1 MGIAAPAFGLVRN
14 DPALWRQVM
23 DNQLKKNMGK
33 RIVGTLAIP
42 VIVAAVLLG
51 LCALGGKQMI
61 STALGFNNF
70 VGYVAIVMITTMALS
85 INLNSGRFDFSLGSI
100 MTLSSLI
107 GAKVSYAVL
116 AGGEGSAA
124 LMFAV
129 TVLAGA
135 LLGLISGVI
144 YVSLGIPPIITSLGV
159 TLIYEGITFTI
170 TEGRYIMTEVQN
182 ASMTACRDTWVYS
195 AVIIAAVLA
204 FMIYVFD
211 NTRFGY
217 NYRALKEGQKVSVD
231 TGIKE
236 VPNAIGCYTICGAL
250 MGIVG
255 FLYAVRTTNIDT
267 SALNFGSI
275 GVMFTA
281 FLPMFIGGYIS
292 RFSNEKLGFFL
303 AAVCM
308 SMLNSTFAAFT
319 NEIKAS
325 TQSII
330 NAVLLVVFLI
340 YLSNEHLI
348 QSFFRPVRR
357 K

>member
-1 MGIAAPAFGLVRN
+1 
-14 DPALWRQVM
+14 M
-23 DNQLKKNMGK
+23 DKQWKINIGK

-42 VIVAAVLLG
+42 GITAAVLLT
-51 LCALGGKQMI
+51 LCVLGGRRMI
-61 STALGFNNF
+61 DSALGFNNF
-70 VGYVAIVMITTMALS
+70 LSYAAIVMITTMALS

-100 MTLSSLI
+100 MTLSSVI
-107 GAKVSYAVL
+107 GARLTYSLL
-116 AGGEGSAA
+116 AGGQGSAA
-124 LMFAV
+124 LMFV
-129 TVLAGA
+129 CTVAAGIV
-135 LLGLISGVI
+135 LGLVSGVI

-170 TEGRYIMTEVQN
+170 TEGRYLMEEVQN
-182 ASMTACRDTWVYS
+182 PSMAGCRNTWVYS
-195 AVIIAAVLA
+195 ALIMAAVLV
-204 FMIYVFD
+204 FMIFVFD
-211 NTRFGY
+211 HTRFGY
-217 NYRALKEGQKVSVD
+217 NYRALKEGQKVAVD
-231 TGIKE
+231 TGIRE

-275 GVMFTA
+275 GIMFTA

-292 RFSNEKLGFFL
+292 RFSNEKLGFLL
-303 AAVCM
+303 AALCM
-308 SMLNSTFAAFT
+308 SMLNSTFAVFSNA
-319 NEIKAS
+319 IKAS

-340 YLSNEHLI
+340 YLSNEHRI
-348 QSFFRPVRR
+348 RAFFKPIR

>member
-1 MGIAAPAFGLVRN
+1 
-14 DPALWRQVM
+14 M
-23 DNQLKKNMGK
+23 DNQLKKNIGK
-33 RIVGTLAIP
+33 NVVGTLAIP
-42 VIVAAVLLG
+42 VIVAVILLTI
-51 LCALGGKQMI
+51 CALGGRKMI
-61 STALGFNNF
+61 DTALGFNNF
-70 VGYVAIVMITTMALS
+70 VSYAGIVMITTMALS

-100 MTLSSLI
+100 MTLSSVV
-107 GAKVSYAVL
+107 GAKVAYAAL
-116 AGGEGSAA
+116 GGGAGSAA
-124 LMFAV
+124 LMLV
-129 TVLAGA
+129 CTVAAGIV
-135 LLGLISGVI
+135 LGFVSGVI

-170 TEGRYIMTEVQN
+170 TEGRYIMDEVQN
-182 ASMTACRDTWVYS
+182 ASMTACRNTWVYS
-195 AVIIAAVLA
+195 ALIIVAVLA
-204 FMIYVFD
+204 FVIFVFD
-211 NTRFGY
+211 HTRFGY
-217 NYRALKEGQKVSVD
+217 NYRALKEGQKVAVD
-231 TGIKE
+231 TGVKE

-250 MGIVG
+250 MGLVG

-303 AAVCM
+303 AAICM
-308 SMLNSTFAAFT
+308 SMLNSTFAVFS
-319 NEIKAS
+319 NVIKAS

-340 YLSNEHLI
+340 YLSNEYKIKAFL
-348 QSFFRPVRR
+348 RPIR

>member
-1 MGIAAPAFGLVRN
+1 
-14 DPALWRQVM
+14 M
-23 DNQLKKNMGK
+23 DNQRIKNIGK
-33 RIVGTLAIP
+33 NVVGTLAIP
-42 VIVAAVLLG
+42 VIVAVILLTI
-51 LCALGGKQMI
+51 CALGSRKMI
-61 STALGFNNF
+61 DTALGFHNF
-70 VGYVAIVMITTMALS
+70 VSYVGIVMITTMALS

-100 MTLSSLI
+100 MTLSSVV
-107 GAKVSYAVL
+107 GAKLSYAL
-116 AGGEGSAA
+116 LGGGEGSAL
-124 LMFAV
+124 LMLVF
-129 TVLAGA
+129 TVLTGI
-135 LLGLISGVI
+135 LLGFASGVI

-170 TEGRYIMTEVQN
+170 TEGRYIMDEVQN
-182 ASMTACRDTWVYS
+182 ASMTACRNTWVYS
-195 AVIIAAVLA
+195 ALIIVAALA

-211 NTRFGY
+211 HTRFGC
-217 NYRALKEGQKVSVD
+217 NYRALKEGQKVAVD

-236 VPNAIGCYTICGAL
+236 VPNAIGCYSICGTL
-250 MGIVG
+250 MGLVG
-255 FLYAVRTTNIDT
+255 FLYAVRTTSIDT

-275 GVMFTA
+275 GIMFTA

-308 SMLNSTFAAFT
+308 SMLNSTFAVFSNA
-319 NEIKAS
+319 IKAS

-340 YLSNEHLI
+340 YLSNEHKLKT
-348 QSFFRPVRR
+348 FLRPIH